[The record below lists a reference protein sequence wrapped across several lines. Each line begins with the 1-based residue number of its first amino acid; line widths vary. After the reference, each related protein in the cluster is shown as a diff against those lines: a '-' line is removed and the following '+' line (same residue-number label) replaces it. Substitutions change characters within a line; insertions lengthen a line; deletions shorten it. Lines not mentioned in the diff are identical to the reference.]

1 MLQLVEALL
10 LPGSHGQGGWCPGGT
25 CRVVGRCPGGTCRV
39 VGRCPGGTCRVAV
52 AGRGGGRCSPEMTS
66 RRSMSLS
73 PSRKSSSMFSICVPA
88 FRRWEL
94 HQAVKV
100 WGGRTEGGRE
110 GQCGC
115 WGSPARRPG
124 CGPDSASTRPPWG
137 PRRGSGPGH
146 NLYLHWRPSPQ
157 RPRQAD
163 GRKLRL
169 RLVPRPQLGQ
179 RDNEWQSVDWNSR
192 QQPKS

>member
-25 CRVVGRCPGGTCRV
+25 CRVAGWY
-39 VGRCPGGTCRVAV
+39 PGGTCRVAV
-52 AGRGGGRCSPEMTS
+52 AGRWGGRCSPEMTS

-100 WGGRTEGGRE
+100 WGGRTEGGQE

-115 WGSPARRPG
+115 RGSPARGPG

-137 PRRGSGPGH
+137 PRQGSGPGP

-169 RLVPRPQLGQ
+169 RLVPRPPLGQ
-179 RDNEWQSVDWNSR
+179 RDNEWQSVDWNSH